1 MLYKSRK
8 WPLFPWN
15 FAFLPYV
22 SEIVLLDR
30 KCYFLIVDVVQV

>member
-1 MLYKSRK
+1 MAII
-8 WPLFPWN
+8 PWN

>member
-1 MLYKSRK
+1 MAII
-8 WPLFPWN
+8 PLKLCFS
-15 FAFLPYV
+15 AYV